1 VKLRVS
7 AVDLMLL
14 GAVLVRALDLT
25 VTRDVPSHGIR
36 IVATAVG
43 LERLRRG
50 FRLAALDRRE
60 IAGGIAIGLGI
71 VLDPRRNGVPE
82 PAVLGGMPA
91 E

>member
-1 VKLRVS
+1 
-7 AVDLMLL
+7 MLL
-14 GAVLVRALDLT
+14 GAVLVRALDPT
-25 VTRDVPSHGIR
+25 VTRRVLAHGIR
-36 IVATAVG
+36 ILATALG
-43 LERLRRG
+43 LERLHRG
-50 FRLAALDRRE
+50 FRLAALDRWE